1 MRLAMTTNTI
11 QMTTTPTQSSAFN
24 PKRNKFLTI
33 LMGALLWGFAWQIRG
48 NGTSNPSVVILLFLL
63 FLSIHYAPRQ
73 KFNLII
79 FALAIFVFGIMRTGW
94 GTFNGQAGI
103 PGFSAGHI
111 TPDGGELLR
120 KISYDIVVPW
130 WHGYFWL
137 FIVGIAWAGLPALIF
152 GGYFFT
158 KYRYSLKDLAVCLVL
173 FAVGRHIAGFIAEQL
188 IPLIAEEYY
197 HQIYLPG
204 ISERNYLSMY
214 GNMAKA
220 MAIFPV
226 LFYIYF
232 EKKDGGFVK
241 RSLVVMAIFGVGL
254 SGAAIWHALGRIHPE
269 WRLPFWSL
277 WEYFSGFIIGG
288 LLFWFYGRLSEM
300 ELHESDV
307 SPGLESIEEG
317 EKFGQFIIYTT
328 ALYFFVL
335 YGLQD
340 SMAGSLRLACTWLD
354 IEMFASQKTIQTVL
368 LVIVL
373 PLYYFYQRG
382 DIGVAWFKK
391 SFREKSLI
399 ALIVLLPVNYLN
411 FVMPYIVAGKL
422 SQLNNAACWLDA
434 ISFVIVE
441 IYGLYLYR
449 QFRRSLIS
457 P

>member
-1 MRLAMTTNTI
+1 MTNI
-11 QMTTTPTQSSAFN
+11 PTTLSAFN
-24 PKRNKFLTI
+24 PREKKFLTI
-33 LMGALLWGFAWQIRG
+33 LMGALLWGLAWQIRG

-103 PGFSAGHI
+103 PGLSAGHI

-120 KISYDIVVPW
+120 KIGYDIVVPW

-158 KYRYSLKDLAVCLVL
+158 TCRYYLKDLAVCLVL
-173 FAVGRHIAGFIAEQL
+173 FIVGRHVAGYIAEL
-188 IPLIAEEYY
+188 FIPLIAGEYY

-204 ISERNYLSMY
+204 ISTRNYLSMH
-214 GNMAKA
+214 GNLSSAL
-220 MAIFPV
+220 AIFPV

-232 EKKDGGFVK
+232 GKKDPGFVK
-241 RSLVVMAIFGVGL
+241 RSLIVMVIFGVGL
-254 SGAAIWHALGRIHPE
+254 SGAAFWHALGRIHPE
-269 WRLPFWSL
+269 WQLPFWSL

-288 LLFWFYGRLSEM
+288 LIFWFYSRLSER
-300 ELHESDV
+300 ELQESDI
-307 SPGLESIEEG
+307 SPGLESVNDG
-317 EKFGQFIIYTT
+317 EKFGQFIIYAT
-328 ALYFFVL
+328 ALYFAVL

-340 SMAGSLRLACTWLD
+340 SMAGSLKITCGWLG
-354 IEMFASQKTIQTVL
+354 IETFASQKTIQTVL
-368 LVIVL
+368 LVISL
-373 PLYYFYQRG
+373 PIYYFYRRG
-382 DIGVAWFKK
+382 DIGSAWFKK

-399 ALIVLLPVNYLN
+399 AFIVLVPVNYLL
-411 FVMPYIVAGKL
+411 FLIPYIVAGRL
-422 SQLNNAACWLDA
+422 SQLNSAAWLDT
-434 ISFVIVE
+434 ISFVVVE

-449 QFRRSLIS
+449 EFRRSLIS